1 MKRKISFL
9 LALGILLTTAFSC
22 GETDS
27 STETTAQ
34 SGSTSAA
41 ETTESV
47 ESLLGFPAEDNGGTT
62 FTMLINTT
70 KSFEYVAD
78 EITGD
83 VVNDAVYEK
92 QKAVEDYL
100 GISFE
105 FVQEDGNWKRQLEHS
120 RYIQ

>member
-22 GETDS
+22 GDTDS
-27 STETTAQ
+27 STEITAQ
-34 SGSTSAA
+34 STSADME

-62 FTMLINTT
+62 FTMLINIT

-83 VVNDAVYEK
+83 VDNDADLLY
-92 QKAVEDYL
+92 
-100 GISFE
+100 
-105 FVQEDGNWKRQLEHS
+105 
-120 RYIQ
+120 

>member
-83 VVNDAVYEK
+83 VVNDAVYE
-92 QKAVEDYL
+92 
-100 GISFE
+100 
-105 FVQEDGNWKRQLEHS
+105 NRRQSRITSAFRSNSCRRTATGTLAIHS
-120 RYIQ
+120 IT